1 LLKELGQDTNEAN
14 LLAERSMKITIIG
27 AAGCVGSCAAFNIA
41 IHGLADEIVMIG
53 GHQQNVLKQHTMDLS
68 TAAAAQ
74 DILIRTGSAEDLPG
88 SNIVIMAASIHE
100 GVLSSR
106 MELLPN
112 NLALV
117 RDIGNKIKRFCPE
130 AVVIT
135 ATNPVGPLN
144 YAMYLLSSNRD
155 RKKFIGYSTND
166 SFRFRMM
173 AASAFGVKPSQVSG
187 TVIGE
192 HGSSQVLLFSS
203 LRVDGK
209 PVSVSEE
216 FKRDIRQQVPSIL
229 KSYEELKSGRTS
241 GWTSAVG
248 LADMC
253 RAIGQNTREMIPCSV
268 VLDGEYGYHGLSM
281 TVPAVIGHG
290 GVQQILEWKL
300 PPDESQGLEDSINTL
315 QPAMRYVERDLGIG
329 NV

>member
-1 LLKELGQDTNEAN
+1 MLEELDQDTNKAH
-14 LLAERSMKITIIG
+14 LLVERSMKITIIG

-53 GHQQNVLKQHTMDLS
+53 GHRQNVLKQHTMDLS
-68 TAAAAQ
+68 TAVAAQ
-74 DILIRTGSAEDLPG
+74 DILIRTGSEEDLPG

-117 RDIGNKIKRFCPE
+117 RDIGNKIKQFCPE

-144 YAMYLLSSNRD
+144 YAMYLLSSDRD

-173 AASAFGVKPSQVSG
+173 AASAFGVKTSQVSG

-192 HGSSQVLLFSS
+192 HGSSQVLLYSS
-203 LRVDGK
+203 LSVDGK

-216 FKRDIRQQVPSIL
+216 FKQEIGQQVPSIL

-248 LADMC
+248 LAQMC
-253 RAIGQNTREMIPCSV
+253 RAIGQDTREMMPCSV
-268 VLDGEYGYHGLSM
+268 TLDGEYGCHGLSM
-281 TVPAVIGHG
+281 TVPAILGHG
-290 GVQQILEWKL
+290 GVHQILEWKL
-300 PPDESQGLEDSINTL
+300 SPDECQGLEESMRIL
-315 QPAMRYVERDLGIG
+315 SPAMRYVEENLG
-329 NV
+329 NP